1 MKKINDMKNRIYLF
15 LIMIAVTLGAISC
28 GDEIIH
34 KPAPVASFTVNKT
47 EVALGEELVIVNNSS
62 NAVSYVWSFGDGTT
76 SKEVAPRKKYL
87 AEGNYTLTLAAT
99 GLGGVHLSTQMITV
113 GKPAPV
119 ASFTMSATE
128 VGVEEPITFT
138 NTSLNGTSFVWDF
151 GDGATSTETSPS
163 KGYTEPGTYT
173 VTLTATNSTGT
184 HTTSAT
190 VTVVVKNAYY
200 IYFISTSAEKIQKYY
215 SFTGEVTDVLDIA
228 GKSGPSLAYDPA
240 VGKMF
245 WSDFEAGGK
254 IWKANLDGTE
264 VELVTEFDG
273 DAYQISLDTQ
283 NELIYFAEDA
293 NTGTS
298 SYIKSVKYDGSD
310 VKIIATSAIEDL
322 FRAVTIDVGRNTIFY
337 HDAEASIYYKANL
350 DGSNVVELVTEGY
363 GYVMEADRINQTVY
377 YNDYQN
383 DKLLRMN
390 YDGTN
395 IVTISSPETA
405 RMYGIAID
413 NEDNKLYWSSGNT
426 LKVSDLDGGNV
437 VTLKEGLATPRGIFL
452 IKED

>member
-1 MKKINDMKNRIYLF
+1 MKNRIYLF

-47 EVALGEELVIVNNSS
+47 EIALGEELVIVNTSS

-113 GKPAPV
+113 GKPAPI

-128 VGVEEPITFT
+128 VGIEEPITFT
-138 NTSLNGTSFVWDF
+138 NTSLNGTSYSWNF
-151 GDGATSTETSPS
+151 GDGATSTETSPT

-173 VTLTATNSTGT
+173 VELTATNSTGS

-190 VTVVVKNAYY
+190 VTVVVKGAYY
-200 IYFISTSAEKIQKYY
+200 LYFISVSNEKIQRYY
-215 SFTGEVTDVLDIA
+215 SFTGEVTDVLDVA

-245 WSDFEAGGK
+245 WSDFQAGGK
-254 IWKANLDGTE
+254 IWKANLDGSN
-264 VELVTEFDG
+264 VELVAEFEG
-273 DAYQISLDTQ
+273 DAYQIALDQQ
-283 NELIYFAEDA
+283 NKIIYFAEDS
-293 NTGTS
+293 NSDTP
-298 SYIKSVKYDGSD
+298 SYIKSVGYDGSNLTTI
-310 VKIIATSAIEDL
+310 VTSAIDKQ
-322 FRAVTIDVGRNTIFY
+322 FRAVSVDVARNLLFY
-337 HDAEASIYYKANL
+337 HDAYDEITFKSNL
-350 DGSNVVELVTEGY
+350 DGSNPVEILEGKY
-363 GYVMEADRINQTVY
+363 GYVLEADLVNQ
-377 YNDYQN
+377 
-383 DKLLRMN
+383 KLYFNENRPGRALVRMG
-390 YDGTN
+390 YDGSDFT
-395 IVTISSPETA
+395 TISSGEND

-413 NEDNKLYWSSGNT
+413 NEDNKLYWSSGNS

-437 VTLKEGLATPRGIFL
+437 VKIKEGLATPRGIFL
-452 IKED
+452 IKENQ